1 MIRPLNIL
9 FLIADAGHARLVS
22 LSRETGDYR
31 TLVERHSGRPPRK
44 GEPVAVFQSFGHG
57 RHTTQPHGGG
67 AERSEAEFLDDI
79 AAEAADLA
87 GKGGFYGLALVAPA
101 RVLSALRERVPA
113 NMLAGELAK
122 DLTKVRDHDLAAWLR
137 DVRPATAS

>member
-31 TLVERHSGRPPRK
+31 TLVERHSGKPPRK

-67 AERSEAEFLDDI
+67 AERPLR
-79 AAEAADLA
+79 
-87 GKGGFYGLALVAPA
+87 LALQRHGVAVEDQRQALGRARHVEQDAGDRAAPDRADMRAEQDRTTRLRAALWPASLRWLRWSGPA
-101 RVLSALRERVPA
+101 RHRR
-113 NMLAGELAK
+113 
-122 DLTKVRDHDLAAWLR
+122 
-137 DVRPATAS
+137 